1 MYRRFVTLTVRNI
14 IAQKKRSFL
23 TIIGIV
29 IGITAVIAF
38 ISLGQGLETA
48 ISQEMETLGADKV
61 YVMPGSDLL
70 GTVAQME
77 STLSDRDLDVIRRTR
92 GVDQVGGLFY
102 DYAAVEFRGEQQLIP
117 VVGMPT
123 DRTQEMVQEANQ
135 FHIEEGRNI
144 HANDRSNVVIATRT
158 ANTVFER
165 PVRVRNQLQIRGE
178 SMRVVG
184 VMERT
189 GDPEYDRSVVMDLDR
204 VRDLLNRDDELT
216 WIIAETAPGFEPD
229 EAAEYIE
236 RAMRQDRNVPAG
248 EERFTVATANDV
260 MAMFGSILSVVQAVV
275 LGIASISLLVGGVG
289 IMNTMY
295 TSVSERTREIGIMK
309 AIGARDTQILAIFVL
324 ESSLI
329 GVIGGLI
336 GLVLGY
342 GISMVVAHLVT
353 TYAALPLTVT
363 VSPPLVAGALLFAA
377 VTGMVSGVLPAR
389 RAAKLDPVDALRYE

>member
-1 MYRRFVTLTVRNI
+1 MYRRFVALTVRNI
-14 IAQKKRSFL
+14 VAQKKRSFL

-61 YVMPGSDLL
+61 YVMPGNDLL

-92 GVDQVGGLFY
+92 GVDQVGGMFY
-102 DYAAVEFRGEQQLIP
+102 DYAQVQFRGDRQLIP

-123 DRTQEMVQEANQ
+123 DHTQEMVQEANA
-135 FHIEEGRNI
+135 FHIAEGRNI
-144 HANDRSNVVIATRT
+144 HANDRSNVVVAART
-158 ANTVFER
+158 ASTVFDR
-165 PVRVRNQLQIRGE
+165 PVRLRNQIQIRGE
-178 SMRVVG
+178 RMRVVG

-204 VRDLLNRDDELT
+204 ARELLGRDDELT
-216 WIIAETAPGFEPD
+216 WILAETAPGFTPD
-229 EAAEYIE
+229 EAAEHIE
-236 RAMRQDRNVPAG
+236 RAMRQDRNIPEG
-248 EERFTVATANDV
+248 EEPFTVATANDV
-260 MAMFGSILSVVQAVV
+260 MEMFGSILGVVQAVV

-309 AIGARDTQILAIFVL
+309 AIGARDDQILVLFLL
-324 ESSLI
+324 ESA
-329 GVIGGLI
+329 VIGIIGGTI
-336 GLVLGY
+336 GLLLGY
-342 GISMVVAHLVT
+342 GISMVIAYLVS
-353 TYAALPLTVT
+353 TYAALPLTVS
-363 VSPPLVAGALLFAA
+363 VSPSLVTGVLVFAA
-377 VTGMVSGVLPAR
+377 VTGIVSGVLPAR
-389 RAAKLDPVDALRYE
+389 RAATMEPVDALRYE